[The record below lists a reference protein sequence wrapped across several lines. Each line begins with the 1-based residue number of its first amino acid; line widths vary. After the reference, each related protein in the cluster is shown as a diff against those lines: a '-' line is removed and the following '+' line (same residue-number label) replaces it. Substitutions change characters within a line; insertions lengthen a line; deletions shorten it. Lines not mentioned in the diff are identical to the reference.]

1 MGKKSDLTV
10 QEKESITRELSK
22 RSRTQEIAKVLRRDH
37 RTIKKYVAASH
48 RGRKK
53 RVQPKFSK
61 LSDRQLRQIHRQV
74 VQTPLA
80 SSRQIFDTCDMPK
93 LSCVTRC
100 KALREVALVKT
111 SMRRPP
117 FKQQHKDRRI
127 QWAKRCMETD
137 FSSVIFADACGGT
150 LDGPDGWA
158 RGWIS
163 FNDSAPVRARRQ
175 HRGGAVMFWAAIVGH
190 STIRPFRVADGLKI
204 D

>member
-1 MGKKSDLTV
+1 MQVPHFLQNGKKSDLTV

-22 RSRTQEIAKVLRRDH
+22 RSRTLKIAKVLRRDH

-53 RVQPKFSK
+53 RVQREFSK
-61 LSDRQLRQIHRQV
+61 LSDRLLRQIHRQV
-74 VQTPLA
+74 VQTPFA

-93 LSCVTRC
+93 LSCVTRL
-100 KALREVALVKT
+100 KALREVALVKK

-127 QWAKRCMETD
+127 QWAKKCMETD
-137 FSSVIFADACGGT
+137 FSSVIFADACRGT

-163 FNDSAPVRARRQ
+163 CNDLLLHEHVDNTEKELLC
-175 HRGGAVMFWAAIVGH
+175 F
-190 STIRPFRVADGLKI
+190 GLL
-204 D
+204 

>member
-22 RSRTQEIAKVLRRDH
+22 RSRTLEIAKVLRRDH
-37 RTIKKYVAASH
+37 RTIKKYVAACR

-53 RVQPKFSK
+53 RVWPKCSK

-93 LSCVTRC
+93 LSCSTRC
-100 KALREVALVKT
+100 KALREVALVKK

-117 FKQQHKDRRI
+117 LKQQHKDRRI
-127 QWAKRCMETD
+127 QWAKKCMETD
-137 FSSVIFADACGGT
+137 LSSEIFADVCRGT
-150 LDGPDGWA
+150 LEDGSP
-158 RGWIS
+158 
-163 FNDSAPVRARRQ
+163 
-175 HRGGAVMFWAAIVGH
+175 
-190 STIRPFRVADGLKI
+190 STILLLCEHVDNTEELLCFGLL
-204 D
+204 